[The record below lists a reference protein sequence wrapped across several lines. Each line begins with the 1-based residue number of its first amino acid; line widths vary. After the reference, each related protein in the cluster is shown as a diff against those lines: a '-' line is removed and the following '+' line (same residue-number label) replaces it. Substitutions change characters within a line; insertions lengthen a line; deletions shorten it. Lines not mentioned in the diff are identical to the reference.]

1 MSILKIKN
9 WINGSYVNP
18 ENDSWVNKYNPHNG
32 EIICKVADSSDMD
45 VDRAVIVANN
55 SFVKWSNTSPVER
68 GQILFE
74 IARLMEIESDNLSR
88 KYCIRSR
95 QANWRCKGRGWCGYF
110 SSKVFCWRGNATI
123 WQVINIWNPWKI

>member
-74 IARLMEIESDNLSR
+74 IARLMEIESDNL
-88 KYCIRSR
+88 
-95 QANWRCKGRGWCGYF
+95 
-110 SSKVFCWRGNATI
+110 
-123 WQVINIWNPWKI
+123 